1 MSTAA
6 LSVRSNGSSVD
17 MRSSRKFT
25 DDYYNWDRDALPS
38 QHDTLEQE
46 PSGGS
51 LPRTVSREA
60 SRAPPRPASVLSNH
74 NTNVSNGGGARSHRS
89 TISET
94 TKNQLVGTVQPW
106 DEEAYGLE
114 PEPDGLTQ
122 PELSS
127 RSRRSPVPMAP
138 PTELPDGGRDSP
150 PPLSREGS
158 RLSGRPGSTALSHRS
173 RFSGGGGSRK
183 PSAMGEEEGA
193 GVPDDG
199 PLGLEEDEPFQ
210 DRRGA
215 LGEDEEDDGGYR
227 AEGEDGSPPRR
238 MLAAET
244 WLGEEDD
251 LGEEAPPLQDGREP
265 FDGEGEEEAAGE
277 LPEEHGSYGGY
288 GFPTDPSA
296 MQSDRDSRPGSTGG
310 APPGMGREDVSG
322 TTSPVPKAPSR
333 DGTRPS
339 ARTPSVLSHRSG
351 PSNAGGGAAGGNGS
365 RRQSAV
371 PYELQDL
378 PPEALP
384 WSEPPKY
391 VSRVSSTV
399 SVNDQGVGTPAPPY
413 QEHSRASVRASSAA
427 PSNRSE
433 GHKSAGGRTPVEI
446 PLLPLRDLIA
456 GGGSRPAPT
465 TAAGTEQPAPL
476 TPTAP
481 SPPQTQPSV
490 PVQAP
495 PLPSQPSAPS
505 LAPISQVPEDSS
517 PLPSPSPPPPL
528 AREGSRTSV
537 RPPSVAASGRS
548 FSHKTTSQRSALEI
562 PNQPPV
568 DPDGFGG
575 CVAPRPGGAP
585 PLEPPQPCHD
595 SPRQL
600 GLSRDGSSRVSL
612 RPSSANSSS
621 KTPFARK
628 SATDWHQELIE
639 PLPWSACALT
649 DFRAQLKKTSILMG
663 DPSEDPLTARMD
675 TVFALPPE
683 LWPVLP
689 PGAMYCLE
697 ASDPRATFG
706 YLQHCDFPDIKVRVN
721 TYFGKWGR
729 HLVDYVVSWQPTPRA
744 EAAWQLA
751 DGKQPPLPWEQR
763 QVVAHTTNGEYQ
775 YANTRMRF
783 RGPKSAKP
791 DSEVVEYCDAH
802 AVDLL
807 DTKAANETA
816 PRNSDKDREAHL
828 IDPPRP
834 NTWGELARRPLIGN
848 LRSRGGGTYVHHI
861 NYDHSSLRTTCGRRV
876 PAGYF
881 FTLIPNASAK
891 TPAVPGH
898 ASIRASSV
906 GRSIAGGLRS
916 NGEASSMRIRSA
928 NGPIQALLST
938 FGDSVSSSK
947 WGAYVGGASSLSIGI
962 GGGATGGG
970 SRPSSAGPRRP
981 DSAGRLP
988 QLPSCAGPSELGAIR
1003 SAWSSVG
1010 GGIGLQ
1016 REGSRL
1022 GAPTSP
1028 TLVALASKQRWRTY
1042 DVPFNHPIHS
1052 TRAQELGAELAVA
1065 SGRGVRTFSDAAA
1078 VLQVSEQELRLPRAF
1093 VPGPVV
1099 VPTWDDIPRLYAEHM
1114 EAARALMPV
1123 TELDN
1128 YGSSKLHMLIYHLQC
1143 AATLEYDRLDA
1154 KLLLLPQMA
1163 RLGRKSAEIDA
1174 WLQVIVEHAAY
1185 LYDNLEIT
1193 DRARWRPAPTE
1204 HPPMRRSVTFAKATA
1219 LSNPTSSAW
1228 NFPDPL
1234 VGTSFA
1240 TRSALNVAVQNPQP
1254 HPSTQLPAAFLSP
1267 EEWAAINKIM
1277 DTCRHAVLHD
1287 HWVRLRP
1294 VMTGAAAP
1302 GNGSSYGS
1310 SRAGSMIAASSDA
1323 GATASGEGDRL
1334 PGPQDPYAHGSVNRE
1349 LLDYVKAD
1357 LDAMSSPDFTPQ
1369 PPAIAK
1375 VPKQRGY
1382 RGEGPLPP
1390 ELVAEMPTVHRPV
1403 RCRGADETPLPP
1415 EYQTMDLWNVRHK
1428 AEQVD
1433 LFKAPPDVPSPRDS
1447 GALRFSQ
1454 VSVMRLQ
1461 AAKGFADTRQAE
1473 IRRSMQ
1479 RANGITVFDDDDVPE
1494 YGSDVADDDVASVAT
1509 SFSINTVDGRP
1520 RRRRHPTG
1528 PIKKVEPVVPGI
1540 ACQTAEEDIATP
1552 EALHDLEE
1560 SKSRMMAEAA
1570 EARRLLLTGNG
1581 GKTREQVLE
1590 DALKAAE
1597 SAIESLKPRPIGA
1610 TPLSEP
1616 DSPNT
1621 YTDGKSVDTMDAAWR
1636 PFGRGPEYSRST
1648 SFAPVKGP
1656 GGGDGKQDQQKRPG
1670 HKGGSRSRSGHSGAE
1685 GFGKGPEPFSLEKLT
1700 AEPSVVSE
1708 GEVIQGEV
1716 PKTTASSF
1724 GGVNIGVGGLVDYE
1738 TAMARR
1744 RAIAGAEVARDRS
1757 HFIPKSEVLN
1767 LFVTYCNLGGH
1778 PDLIEMLTK
1787 AVEAPVSTV
1796 TVSAVTKAVSAIS
1809 RNATAGR
1816 TDVDSE
1822 VTRQRI
1828 RGTAWLLGVTW
1839 RRITN
1844 ETYTSFLSRVLGWPG
1859 DFTSSLHRTRA
1870 TQIIARAL
1878 VRGHDANALTKAPP
1892 RH

>member
-6 LSVRSNGSSVD
+6 LSIRSNGSSVD
-17 MRSSRKFT
+17 VIPSQKVT
-25 DDYYNWDRDALPS
+25 DDYYNWDRDALPP
-38 QHDTLEQE
+38 HGALEQE

-60 SRAPPRPASVLSNH
+60 SRASPRPSSVLSNH
-74 NTNVSNGGGARSHRS
+74 NSNVRTGGGARSHRS

-94 TKNQLVGTVQPW
+94 TKTQLVGTVQPW
-106 DEEAYGLE
+106 DEEPYGLE

-122 PELSS
+122 PELTSRSS
-127 RSRRSPVPMAP
+127 RSSVPTALPM
-138 PTELPDGGRDSP
+138 ELPDGG
-150 PPLSREGS
+150 G
-158 RLSGRPGSTALSHRS
+158 GG
-173 RFSGGGGSRK
+173 GGGGSRK

-193 GVPDDG
+193 GLPEDG
-199 PLGLEEDEPFQ
+199 ALGLEEEEPFQ
-210 DRRGA
+210 DRREA
-215 LGEDEEDDGGYR
+215 LGEDDDGDGGYR
-227 AEGEDGSPPRR
+227 AERGDGPSAGRTLEAEDDVEG
-238 MLAAET
+238 T
-244 WLGEEDD
+244 WPGEEDD
-251 LGEEAPPLQDGREP
+251 LGEGALPLQGGQEP
-265 FDGEGEEEAAGE
+265 FNGEGEEEEVAGE
-277 LPEEHGSYGGY
+277 LPGEHGSHDGY

-296 MQSDRDSRPGSTGG
+296 
-310 APPGMGREDVSG
+310 
-322 TTSPVPKAPSR
+322 KAPSR

-351 PSNAGGGAAGGNGS
+351 ASNASGSAAGGNGS

-371 PYELQDL
+371 PYKLQDL

-384 WSEPPKY
+384 WSEPPEY

-399 SVNDQGVGTPAPPY
+399 SVNDPGVGTPAPPY
-413 QEHSRASVRASSAA
+413 QEHSQTSVRGPSAA
-427 PSNRSE
+427 PSNRS
-433 GHKSAGGRTPVEI
+433 GGQKSTGRRTPVEI

-456 GGGSRPAPT
+456 GGGSRPAP
-465 TAAGTEQPAPL
+465 AAAAATEQSAPL

-481 SPPQTQPSV
+481 SPAQTQPSV

-495 PLPSQPSAPS
+495 SLPSQPSAPS
-505 LAPISQVPEDSS
+505 PASISQVPEDAT
-517 PLPSPSPPPPL
+517 PLPSPSPPPLL

-548 FSHKTTSQRSALEI
+548 FSHTTASQRSTLEI
-562 PNQPPV
+562 PSQSPM
-568 DPDGFGG
+568 DPDGYGG
-575 CVAPRPGGAP
+575 CVAPHPGGAGGGGGA
-585 PLEPPQPCHD
+585 PLESPQPCHD

-600 GLSRDGSSRVSL
+600 GLSKDGSSRVSL

-675 TVFALPPE
+675 AVFALPPE

-706 YLQHCDFPDIKVRVN
+706 YLQNCDFPDMKVRVN
-721 TYFGKWGR
+721 TYFGKWGH

-783 RGPKSAKP
+783 RGPKSTKP
-791 DSEVVEYCDAH
+791 DSEVVEYSDAH

-861 NYDHSSLRTTCGRRV
+861 NYDHSSIRTACGRRV

-898 ASIRASSV
+898 VSIRASSV
-906 GRSIAGGLRS
+906 GRSVAGGLRS
-916 NGEASSMRIRSA
+916 NGEASSIRIRSV
-928 NGPIQALLST
+928 NGPVQALLST

-1010 GGIGLQ
+1010 GCIGLQ

-1028 TLVALASKQRWRTY
+1028 TLVTLASKQRWRTY
-1042 DVPFNHPIHS
+1042 DVPFSHPIHS
-1052 TRAQELGAELAVA
+1052 ARAQELGADMAVA

-1078 VLQVSEQELRLPRAF
+1078 VLQVSEQELRLPQAF

-1185 LYDNLEIT
+1185 LYDKLEIT

-1204 HPPMRRSVTFAKATA
+1204 RAPMRRSVTFAKATT

-1240 TRSALNVAVQNPQP
+1240 TRSALNVSVQNPQP
-1254 HPSTQLPAAFLSP
+1254 YPSTQLPAAFLSP

-1294 VMTGAAAP
+1294 VMTGAALP

-1310 SRAGSMIAASSDA
+1310 SRAGSMIGASSDA

-1334 PGPQDPYAHGSVNRE
+1334 PEPQDPYAHGFVNRE

-1369 PPAIAK
+1369 PPAPAK
-1375 VPKQRGY
+1375 LPKQRGY

-1415 EYQTMDLWNVRHK
+1415 EYQSMDLWNVRHK

-1433 LFKAPPDVPSPRDS
+1433 LSKAPPDVPSPRDS

-1479 RANGITVFDDDDVPE
+1479 RANGIAVFDYDDVPE
-1494 YGSDVADDDVASVAT
+1494 YGSDVADDDIASVAT

-1540 ACQTAEEDIATP
+1540 ACQTAEEDIPTS
-1552 EALHDLEE
+1552 EELQGLEE

-1581 GKTREQVLE
+1581 GKTREQILE

-1648 SFAPVKGP
+1648 SFAPVKAP
-1656 GGGDGKQDQQKRPG
+1656 GGGGGGEQDQQKRPG
-1670 HKGGSRSRSGHSGAE
+1670 QKSGSRSRGGPSGGE

-1796 TVSAVTKAVSAIS
+1796 TVSAVTKAVSAVNRS
-1809 RNATAGR
+1809 ATSGR
-1816 TDVDSE
+1816 MDVDSE